1 MEKLDIFIGKLKTF
15 FVEQFSHIS
24 AEAIGWIAV
33 IVLHCATIPTW
44 VAVMKG
50 LTDKLP
56 GVDIILMI
64 WTGLVLLFV
73 KAILNKDMLNIITIG
88 LGFALQAS
96 LMALIFI
103 K

>member
-1 MEKLDIFIGKLKTF
+1 MNEIDKYIGNIKTF
-15 FVEQFSHIS
+15 FIQKFSHIS

-33 IVLHCATIPTW
+33 IILHCATLPTW
-44 VAVMKG
+44 LAQMQG

-56 GVDIILMI
+56 GVDIILMV
-64 WTGLVLLFV
+64 WAGLVLLFI

-88 LGFALQAS
+88 IGFAIQATM
-96 LMALIFI
+96 MALIFL